1 MSAAPCTRADEVLAG
16 APLDNG
22 NVDGRQRQLASQ
34 HEPCRTSPDDHHRM
48 VGHRHTPVVSAVAI
62 NSAARDQHVDNNT
75 LIS

>member
-1 MSAAPCTRADEVLAG
+1 VQPTRARADEILAC
-16 APLDNG
+16 AALDNG
-22 NVDGRQRQLASQ
+22 DVDPRQRQLACQ
-34 HEPCRTSPDDHHRM
+34 HQPCRTSADDHHRM